1 MRVLII
7 APTPMSQAGLHTLLS
22 ASDIQVVDMTTA
34 RAFVPENTSIADV
47 IVVADDVQ
55 VEEILHALP
64 QSKNVALVV
73 LTDKPEHFLP
83 LLASSDLSAWGI
95 VPLDTTSA
103 QLQSAVHATA
113 QGLVV
118 LPTGSTGQLSDRQ
131 DRQRRREPA
140 LLSATEEA
148 LTPREREVLEL
159 VGQGLPN
166 KLIARQLQISEHT
179 VKFHLASVS
188 TKFGAVSRT
197 DAVRLGLRQGL
208 ITL

>member
-7 APTPMSQAGLHTLLS
+7 ASTPMSQAGLHTLLS

-34 RAFVPENTSIADV
+34 HAFVPDDASIADV
-47 IVVADDVQ
+47 IVVADDIQ
-55 VEEILHALP
+55 VDEILHALP
-64 QSKNVALVV
+64 PSKNIALVV
-73 LTDKPEHFLP
+73 ITDKSEHFLP
-83 LLASSDLSAWGI
+83 QLVSSDLSAWGI
-95 VPLDTTSA
+95 VPLDTTPA

-118 LPTGSTGQLSDRQ
+118 LPTSSASQLSDRQ
-131 DRQRRREPA
+131 RHREPS
-140 LLSATEEA
+140 LLVATEEA

-188 TKFGAVSRT
+188 TKLGAVSRT